1 MNDIVHKMSVG
12 CQAARGDLDQRLC
25 DDRGDGTT
33 DNRTDTRLD
42 PRDHGQMVVA
52 ARSVDAGEIDV
63 SGHDPP
69 MGVGAE
75 IVQGNLLLAA
85 LPVEEQRRLAAELT
99 VVDLGMRD
107 QIYDVD
113 ATITEVYF
121 PLTCVLSV
129 VAAADEDVAVEIATI
144 GLEGMAGLPV
154 FLGAAASPHR
164 CFCQIP
170 GHALRL
176 EADALRRLQA
186 SDGAGEGAGENALHH
201 LLHRY
206 THVMMTFVG
215 QNVACNRLHSA
226 EERTARWLAHTHD
239 RVNAD
244 TFPITQ
250 EFLAL
255 MLGVRRATVSTS
267 ARILHRAGLIRYSR
281 GRMSILDRDGLH
293 AAACDCYSIIRGAF
307 EQLS

>member
-1 MNDIVHKMSVG
+1 
-12 CQAARGDLDQRLC
+12 
-25 DDRGDGTT
+25 
-33 DNRTDTRLD
+33 
-42 PRDHGQMVVA
+42 MVVA
-52 ARSVDAGEIDV
+52 ARSVDAAEIHV

-69 MGVGAE
+69 LGVGPE
-75 IVQGNLLLAA
+75 IVQGNRLLAA
-85 LPVEEQRRLAAELT
+85 LPVEEQRRLGAELA

-107 QIYDVD
+107 QIYDID
-113 ATITEVYF
+113 ATITAVYF

-129 VAAADEDVAVEIATI
+129 VAAVDDDVAVEIATI

-170 GHALRL
+170 GQALRL
-176 EADALRRLQA
+176 EAAALRRFLA
-186 SDGAGEGAGENALHH
+186 GDGALHD

-206 THVMMTFVG
+206 THAMMTFVG

-239 RVNAD
+239 RVSAD
-244 TFPITQ
+244 SFPITQ

-255 MLGVRRATVSTS
+255 MLGVRRATVSAQRPDPATRRTDPLQPRPDDHPRPRRP
-267 ARILHRAGLIRYSR
+267 ARRRLRLLRHHPPRLRPAELNPEKLETL
-281 GRMSILDRDGLH
+281 GRR
-293 AAACDCYSIIRGAF
+293 
-307 EQLS
+307 

>member
-1 MNDIVHKMSVG
+1 M
-12 CQAARGDLDQRLC
+12 
-25 DDRGDGTT
+25 
-33 DNRTDTRLD
+33 
-42 PRDHGQMVVA
+42 
-52 ARSVDAGEIDV
+52 VDAPAI
-63 SGHDPP
+63 PP
-69 MGVGAE
+69 LAVGPE
-75 IVQGNLLLAA
+75 IVQGNRLLAA
-85 LPVEEQRRLAAELT
+85 LPVEEQRRLAADLA

-107 QIYDVD
+107 QIYDID

-129 VAAADEDVAVEIATI
+129 VAAVDDDVAVEIATI

-170 GHALRL
+170 GQALRL
-176 EADALRRLQA
+176 DAVALRQFLA
-186 SDGAGEGAGENALHH
+186 DDGALHN

-206 THVMMTFVG
+206 THSMMTFVG

-244 TFPITQ
+244 SFPITQ

-255 MLGVRRATVSTS
+255 MLGVRRATVSVS
-267 ARILHRAGLIRYSR
+267 AGILQRAGLIRYSR
-281 GRMSILDRDGLH
+281 GRMTIVDRDGLH
-293 AAACDCYSIIRGAF
+293 SAACQCYGVIRRAF
-307 EQLS
+307 DQLTEL